1 MDGHIQSIP
10 VPASNFLSSPVLNGN
25 CFSLL
30 LCQTHRSSICMGQ
43 SKAKHVAV
51 LIIIF
56 GTQIVYPI
64 SNNSSFWE

>member
-1 MDGHIQSIP
+1 
-10 VPASNFLSSPVLNGN
+10 
-25 CFSLL
+25 
-30 LCQTHRSSICMGQ
+30 MGQ
-43 SKAKHVAV
+43 SKAKRVAV